1 MTPEEFAR
9 IRELFDRAMALP
21 PADRSQFV
29 EVHAPHPV
37 RSELLAMV
45 QAGDDSKFLATA
57 FATGLLDSVR
67 PAGDMPSQIGHY
79 KILRELG
86 RGGMGVVYMAL
97 RNDDV
102 FNKVVALKVIG
113 ENALGAGANLIER
126 FKQERQILAG
136 LDHPNIARILDGGNT
151 PDGRPFYVME
161 YVAGSPIDDYCTKLN
176 VDVPTRVRMMAQ
188 ACDAVEYLHKN
199 AIAHRDV
206 KPHNIL
212 VTLDGRVKLVDFG
225 IAKVETAAVV
235 GVSSAAGQPTMI
247 MTPGYASPEQ
257 LMGESSGKTS
267 DIYSLAVVLY
277 QLLTGRL
284 PYADPEG
291 RPNLKAQLSG
301 AAPNPPSKEFGKTPK
316 PPTTVPEVRKLS
328 YPDLDRV
335 VLTALQR
342 DPLQRYP
349 TVEGFAQDLRRCL
362 EGRAITVHPASWMYQ
377 LGKLVGRN
385 RVAAALAVVAVL
397 AVGGGAWIAV
407 TTQIE
412 RARLQAKEEE
422 LERFVALLGVKV
434 TTRWQQPEQVVPAT
448 EKVADVQ
455 SANQLMASDTL
466 RELSERAPDPDRV
479 KQLIAS
485 LRGVLEKADELSRG
499 QAPPLRKEIAKVFRQ
514 IGDFESAAPLAQL
527 TDKQQAARS
536 YERAAVIAAGVR
548 SADGAWATQELSEL
562 SGLLQGVG
570 STLDLASLTPPTD
583 TPPEPEPTPP
593 NEPPPA
599 PKRVAVAEVAAAEPA
614 AEPVDTAAREEIRQ
628 RLRTTTLD
636 AERAR
641 RSYEA
646 LRNSLAARGQT
657 IRSDV
662 ETSLSQA
669 ESLLEDAKGLLES
682 NDLTAAEDYVRR
694 ASFQLRKVFQ
704 AVGG

>member
-1 MTPEEFAR
+1 MTPEEFVR
-9 IRELFDRAMALP
+9 VRELFDRAMSLP
-21 PADRSQFV
+21 PVERSQFV
-29 EVHAPHPV
+29 ELHAPHAV

-45 QAGDDSKFLATA
+45 QAGDDSQFLATA
-57 FATGLLDSVR
+57 FATGILDKIR

-86 RGGMGVVYMAL
+86 RGGMGVVYLAL

-113 ENALGAGANLIER
+113 DAALGADLVQR
-126 FKQERQILAG
+126 FRQERQILAG

-151 PDGRPFYVME
+151 SDGRPFYVME
-161 YVAGSPIDDYCTKLN
+161 YVAGSPIDDYCTRMN

-188 ACDAVEYLHKN
+188 ACDAIEYLHKN

-235 GVSSAAGQPTMI
+235 GVSSSAGQPTMI

-257 LMGESSGKTS
+257 LMGDSSGKTG

-277 QLLTGRL
+277 RLLTGRL
-284 PYADPEG
+284 PYADSDG

-301 AAPNPPSKEFGKTPK
+301 KAPDPPSKEINKTPK
-316 PPTTVPEVRKLS
+316 PPTTIPDVRKVS

-342 DPLQRYP
+342 DPLQRYQ
-349 TVEGFAQDLRRCL
+349 TVQIFADDLRRCL
-362 EGRAITVHPASWMYQ
+362 DGRPITARHASVTYRF
-377 LGKLVGRN
+377 GKLVGRN
-385 RVAAALAVVAVL
+385 RVAAALAVVAML
-397 AVGGGAWIAV
+397 AVGIGGWIAISA
-407 TTQIE
+407 QMERIE
-412 RARLQAKEEE
+412 LRAKEEE
-422 LERFVALLGVKV
+422 LERFVALLNVKV
-434 TTRWQQPEQVVPAT
+434 TTKWQEPEQVVPAS

-455 SANQLMASDTL
+455 AANRIMASDTV
-466 RELSERAPDPDRV
+466 RALSERAPDPPRV

-485 LRGVLEKADELSRG
+485 LRSVLEKADELSRG
-499 QAPPLRKEIAKVFRQ
+499 QAPLRKEIAKVFRQ
-514 IGDFESAAPLAQL
+514 IGDFESSAPLAQL
-527 TDKQQAARS
+527 TDKQQATRS
-536 YERAAVIAAGVR
+536 YQRAAVIAAGIR
-548 SADGAWATQELSEL
+548 STDDAWATQELSEL
-562 SGLLQGVG
+562 SGLLQGLG
-570 STLDLASLTPPTD
+570 STLEVNALGPPQD
-583 TPPEPEPTPP
+583 TAPEPASPEPSAAPP
-593 NEPPPA
+593 RVVVANPA
-599 PKRVAVAEVAAAEPA
+599 PTSEPA
-614 AEPVDTAAREEIRQ
+614 PEPVDTAAREEIRQ

-636 AERAR
+636 ADRAR
-641 RSYEA
+641 KSYET
-646 LRNSLAARGQT
+646 LRDSLAARGQT

-662 ETSLSQA
+662 AASLTEA
-669 ESLLEDAKGLLES
+669 ESLLEDAKSLLDA
-682 NDLTAAEDYVRR
+682 NDLTTAEDYVRR
-694 ASFQLRKVFQ
+694 AGFQLRKVFQ